1 MNKTWKRQVFRHT
14 ALYTAILMFSHTGGG
29 GGAQAQTQTQTHKYA
44 IVMNGQNLPEVKWG
58 QDYKKLAQK
67 SNERQFTHT
76 TNFHIKKNVT
86 LSFNNIDEVVAEKK
100 DVVVFGTATYLP
112 PYGKVSGFD
121 ADKLKKRG
129 DALGWIKTTK
139 PGLVGYSYEGVTC
152 QNNYNN
158 ASSGCPE
165 LIYKTQFS
173 FGQQGLKKKTTG
185 GLDIAEDKSRDNSP
199 IYKLQDY
206 PGLGVSFNLSSES
219 LVKSIKYN
227 KIISSFSEGVTQ
239 QNGTQN
245 QHKDK
250 NLVYTTGDYQYK
262 NKYSSRYVGQNE
274 HSAIAFYLN
283 AKLHLLDK
291 KNIKNI
297 AQGKTVNLGT
307 LKSYV
312 EPTAEWKNK
321 RQNYFQGNWTFED
334 KGTVSVKLKLPEVK
348 AGRCVNKNNPN
359 PNAKAPSPALTAPA
373 LWFGPVQN
381 GKVQMYS
388 ASVSTYP
395 DSSSSQI
402 FLQNLSRKD
411 DTSKPGRYSLKPLS
425 TSEIKSKEPNFT
437 GRQTIIRLDGRVQQI
452 KLGQSNN
459 EVVGFNGNSNN
470 ATFGIVSEGS
480 FMPDTSE
487 WKKVL
492 LPWTVRVF
500 ADDSKF
506 KEFNKEEKDN
516 KPKYSQKYRSRDN
529 GKRERNLGDIVNS
542 PIVAVGG
549 YLATSAN
556 DGMVHIFK
564 KGNGGDERNYSLK
577 LSYIPGTMPRKDIE
591 NKDSTLAKEL
601 RAFAEKGYVGDRY
614 GVDGGFVLRQVNL
627 NGKDHVFM
635 FGAMGFGGRGAY
647 ALDLTKADGSD
658 PTKASLFDVKDNGN
672 NGNNGNNRVELG
684 YTVGTPQIGKTHNGK
699 YAAFLASGYAT
710 KKIDDPTNKTA
721 LYVYDLENNGN
732 LIKKIEVKDGKGG
745 LSSPTLVDKDLDGT
759 VDIAYAGDRGGKMY
773 RFDLSGQS
781 PDQWTVRPIFE
792 GTKPITSA
800 PAISQLKDKRVVIF
814 GTGSDL
820 SEEDVDNMEEQ
831 YIYGIFDDDTATT
844 GTVNFSGSGGG
855 LLEQVLSR
863 DNDNKTLFLT
873 DYKRSDG
880 SGSKGWVVKL
890 KDGQRVTVKPTVVL
904 RTAFV
909 TIRKYNDGGCGAE
922 TAILGINTADGGKLT
937 KKSARPIVPD
947 ANKDVAQY
955 SGHKQ
960 TTKGKSIPIGC
971 MQKGNEIVC
980 PNGYVYDKPVNV
992 RYLDEKK
999 TDGFSTT
1006 ADGDAGGSGI
1016 DPAGKRSG
1024 KNNRCFSQ
1032 KGVRTLLMNDLDSL
1046 DITGPTCGM
1055 KRISWRE
1062 VFY

>member
-1 MNKTWKRQVFRHT
+1 MAQTHQYAIIMNERKQPEVKSNVPSSIKDKDRKRE
-14 ALYTAILMFSHTGGG
+14 YTHYKYNTGGG
-29 GGAQAQTQTQTHKYA
+29 S
-44 IVMNGQNLPEVKWG
+44 V
-58 QDYKKLAQK
+58 
-67 SNERQFTHT
+67 
-76 TNFHIKKNVT
+76 
-86 LSFNNIDEVVAEKK
+86 SFNNSDELVSQQSGTA
-100 DVVVFGTATYLP
+100 VFGTATYLP

-121 ADKLKKRG
+121 ADGLQKR
-129 DALGWIKTTK
+129 
-139 PGLVGYSYEGVTC
+139 
-152 QNNYNN
+152 NN
-158 ASSGCPE
+158 AVDWIHTTQAGLAGYAYTDVICRSSTGCPK
-165 LIYKTQFS
+165 LVYTTRFS
-173 FGQQGLKKKTTG
+173 FDNPDLEKTGG
-185 GLDIAEDKSRDNSP
+185 GLDKHTEPSRDNSP
-199 IYKLQDY
+199 IYKLKDY
-206 PGLGVSFNLSSES
+206 PWLGVSFNLGVENTVKNGNSSNR
-219 LVKSIKYN
+219 L
-227 KIISSFSEGVTQ
+227 ISSFSEYNNNQTIVSTTEGSPISLGDQ
-239 QNGTQN
+239 Q
-245 QHKDK
+245 
-250 NLVYTTGDYQYK
+250 
-262 NKYSSRYVGQNE
+262 RE
-274 HSAIAFYLN
+274 HTAMAYYLN

-291 KNIKNI
+291 KGIKDI
-297 AQGKTVNLGT
+297 TGKTVRLGV
-307 LKSYV
+307 LKPSIDV
-312 EPTAEWKNK
+312 KT
-321 RQNYFQGNWTFED
+321 QNTGLGGILAYWARWDIKDTGQIP
-334 KGTVSVKLKLPEVK
+334 VKLGLQQVK
-348 AGRCVNKNNPN
+348 AGRCINKPNPN
-359 PNAKAPSPALTAPA
+359 PKSKAPSPALTAPA
-373 LWFGPVQN
+373 LWFGAGQD
-381 GKVQMYS
+381 GKAEMYS

-395 DSSSSQI
+395 DSSSSRI
-402 FLQNLSRKD
+402 YLQNLKRKTD
-411 DTSKPGRYSLKPLS
+411 SNRPGRYSLADLS
-425 TSEIKSKEPNFT
+425 ASDIQSKEPTFT
-437 GRQTIIRLDGRVQQI
+437 SRQTIIRLDGGVRHIQ
-452 KLGQSNN
+452 LDRNN
-459 EVVGFNGNSNN
+459 EVTSFNGDNG
-470 ATFGIVSEGS
+470 TFGIVNEGS
-480 FMPDTSE
+480 VVPESNE

-492 LPWTVRVF
+492 LPWTVRGVN
-500 ADDSKF
+500 DDQF
-506 KEFNKEEKDN
+506 KTFNQEAKDG

-529 GKRERNLGDIVNS
+529 NKGERNLGDIVNS

-591 NKDSTLAKEL
+591 SQDSTLAKEL

-614 GVDGGFVLRQVNL
+614 GVDGGFVLRQY
-627 NGKDHVFM
+627 KDRVFM

-647 ALDLTKADGSD
+647 ALDLTKADGND

-710 KKIDDPTNKTA
+710 KEITSGENKTA
-721 LYVYDLENNGN
+721 LYVYDLENNNGTP
-732 LIKKIEVKDGKGG
+732 IAKIEVPNGKGG

-759 VDIAYAGDRGGKMY
+759 VDIAYAGDRGGNMY
-773 RFDLSGQS
+773 RFDLSS
-781 PDQWTVRPIFE
+781 DNPSSWTVRTIFQ

-820 SEEDVDNMEEQ
+820 SEEDVDNNDIQ
-831 YIYGIFDDDTATT
+831 SIYGIFDNDTDT
-844 GTVNFSGSGGG
+844 GFAQDGLGKG
-855 LLEQVLSR
+855 LLEQKLSEE
-863 DNDNKTLFLT
+863 NKTLFLT

-909 TIRKYNDGGCGAE
+909 TIHKYTGTDKCGAE

-937 KKSARPIVPD
+937 KKSARPIVPA
-947 ANKDVAQY
+947 ANSKVAQY
-955 SGHKQ
+955 SGDKK
-960 TTKGKSIPIGC
+960 TANGKSIPIGC
-971 MQKGNEIVC
+971 MEKGNETVC

-999 TDGFSTT
+999 IDGFSTT

-1062 VFY
+1062 IFY

>member
-29 GGAQAQTQTQTHKYA
+29 GGAQAQTQTHKYA
-44 IVMNGQNLPEVKWG
+44 IVMNNQKLPEVKWG
-58 QDYKKLAQK
+58 QDYNKLAQK

-76 TNFHIKKNVT
+76 SNFHIAKKNVT
-86 LSFNNIDEVVAEKK
+86 LSFNNTDKVVAQKN
-100 DVVVFGTATYLP
+100 DTVVFGAATYLP

-121 ADKLKKRG
+121 ADKLNKRG
-129 DALGWIKTTK
+129 DALGWIKTIK
-139 PGLVGYSYEGVTC
+139 PGLVGYSYEGITC
-152 QNNYNN
+152 QNNYSH
-158 ASSGCPE
+158 ASRGCPE
-165 LIYKTQFS
+165 LSYKTQFT
-173 FGQQGLKKKTTG
+173 FGNSGLAKKANGG
-185 GLDIAEDKSRDNSP
+185 GLDIYVDKSRDNSP
-199 IYKLQDY
+199 IYKLKDH
-206 PGLGVSFNLSSES
+206 PWLGVSFNLSSES

-227 KIISSFSEGVTQ
+227 KIISSFSEDVTQ
-239 QNGTQN
+239 NNGADS

-262 NKYSSRYVGQNE
+262 NKYPSRYVGQDE
-274 HSAIAFYLN
+274 HSAVAFYLN

-291 KNIKNI
+291 KQIKNI

-307 LKSYV
+307 LKPRI
-312 EPTAEWKNK
+312 ELTEAWKNK
-321 RQNYFQGNWTFED
+321 PGSYFNGNWTFED
-334 KGTVSVKLKLPEVK
+334 KGVVSVELILPQVK
-348 AGRCVNKNNPN
+348 ADRCINKPN
-359 PNAKAPSPALTAPA
+359 PNKNTKAPSPALTAPA
-373 LWFGPVQN
+373 LWFGPGQD

-395 DSSSSQI
+395 DSSSSRI
-402 FLQNLSRKD
+402 FLQNLKRKT
-411 DTSKPGRYSLKPLS
+411 DTSRPGRYSLATLN
-425 TSEIKSKEPNFT
+425 KSDIESREPTFT
-437 GRQTIIRLDGRVQQI
+437 GRQTIIRLDGGVQQI
-452 KLGQSNN
+452 KLQGNKVTSFNVN
-459 EVVGFNGNSNN
+459 NGNN
-470 ATFGIVSEGS
+470 TFGIVKDLGVD
-480 FMPDTSE
+480 PDASE

-492 LPWTVRVF
+492 LPWTVR
-500 ADDSKF
+500 ASNDDGQF
-506 KEFNKEEKDN
+506 NTFNKEEN
-516 KPKYSQKYRSRDN
+516 NGKPKYSQKYRSRDSS
-529 GKRERNLGDIVNS
+529 KHERNLGDIVNS

-564 KGNGGDERNYSLK
+564 KGNGDARNYSLK

-591 NKDSTLAKEL
+591 NKDSNLAKEL

-614 GVDGGFVLRQVNL
+614 GVDGGFVLRQVEWKGQNR
-627 NGKDHVFM
+627 VFM

-647 ALDLTKADGSD
+647 ALDLSKIDSNN
-658 PTKASLFDVKDNGN
+658 PTAVSLFDVKD

-710 KKIDDPTNKTA
+710 KTIDSTDNKTA
-721 LYVYDLENNGN
+721 LYVYDLENNNGTP
-732 LIKKIEVKDGKGG
+732 IAKIEVPNGKGG

-759 VDIAYAGDRGGKMY
+759 IDIAYAGDRGGNMY
-773 RFDLSGQS
+773 RFDLSNNDPTKWS
-781 PDQWTVRPIFE
+781 ARAIFS
-792 GTKPITSA
+792 GNKPITSA

-820 SEEDVDNMEEQ
+820 SEEDVDSKEIQ
-831 YIYGIFDDDTATT
+831 HVYGIFDNDTDT
-844 GTVNFSGSGGG
+844 GTAQDGQGKG
-855 LLEQVLSR
+855 LLEQVLSEE
-863 DNDNKTLFLT
+863 NKTLFLT
-873 DYKRSDG
+873 DYKRSNG
-880 SGSKGWVVKL
+880 SGSKGWMVKL
-890 KDGQRVTVKPTVVL
+890 QPGQRVTVKPTVVL

-909 TIRKYNDGGCGAE
+909 TIRKYTDNGCGAE

-937 KKSARPIVPD
+937 KKSARPIVPA
-947 ANKDVAQY
+947 ANSKVAQY
-955 SGHKQ
+955 SGDKK
-960 TTKGKSIPIGC
+960 TSSGKSIPIGC
-971 MQKGNEIVC
+971 MQKDNGIVC

-1016 DPAGKRSG
+1016 DPDGKRSG

-1046 DITGPTCGM
+1046 DITGPMCGM

-1062 VFY
+1062 IFY